1 MNDKAKSAAGD
12 PVATLS
18 AELEGC
24 RRAIS
29 YCMGIALGRGV
40 VPGEEALF
48 AGEPVNDFDTC
59 FHFME
64 LALKL
69 MNASSQLGEAIARLK
84 GEMRQSITVDK
95 YNHGP
100 SAGARSQTLSTQKLR
115 ERRENAR
122 AIQHEGEGGVPEA
135 EKRLGG

>member
-24 RRAIS
+24 RRATN
-29 YCMGIALGRGV
+29 YCIAIALGRGV

-48 AGEPVNDFDTC
+48 AGEPVNDFETC
-59 FHFME
+59 FRFME

-69 MNASSQLGEAIARLK
+69 MNTSSQLGEAIARLK
-84 GEMRQSITVDK
+84 GELRQSITVDK

-100 SAGARSQTLSTQKLR
+100 AGARAPQTLSTQKLR

-122 AIQHEGEGGVPEA
+122 AIQHEGEGGEPEA
-135 EKRLGG
+135 EKRMGG